1 MDIHKP
7 KPWQGLR
14 EFLKEIGTIVVGV
27 LIALGAEQTVEW
39 LHRQHEVAEARDVL
53 REEMAGDARLAKL
66 RLEETPCMQ
75 RLLDRAAAWA
85 NGGPPPI
92 WQSYDLGVLNVSAW
106 DEAKTAAVPHMP
118 LKERIAYDKF
128 YAGAAD
134 SNEVIHNVR
143 ASFGEMSRYQAMSRV
158 PAEER
163 LRALEDVARAKA
175 QVGVL
180 AGYDRGMLAVA
191 KSMGVT
197 PAPYTAT
204 AAAGLS
210 RVCGPAAPQAR

>member
-7 KPWQGLR
+7 KPWRGLR

-39 LHRQHEVAEARDVL
+39 LHRQHEVGEAREVL

-75 RLLDRAAAWA
+75 ALLDRAAAWA
-85 NGGPPPI
+85 DGGPPPI
-92 WQSYDLGVLNVSAW
+92 WRSYDLGVLNVSAW

-128 YAGAAD
+128 YAGAID
-134 SNEVIHNVR
+134 SNQVIRDVR
-143 ASFGEMSRYQAMSRV
+143 ASFGELSRYQAMSKV
-158 PAEER
+158 PAEAR

-175 QVGVL
+175 QVLVL

-191 KSMGVT
+191 ASMGVN
-197 PAPYTAT
+197 PPPYTRRGAEGLSAIC
-204 AAAGLS
+204 AAAAS
-210 RVCGPAAPQAR
+210 ARR